1 MEQKVINHE
10 ELTGYLEEMYTSAG
24 LTKEESKITSELTVK
39 SNLWGVDS
47 HGVLRTPVY
56 VKRVLNGAIKSNAE
70 ITVISDRKGPIQL
83 MDGGDGMGYV
93 VGYRAMEKAIDLSKE
108 YGIGMVLVKNSN
120 HFGAAGLYVDLAA
133 EKGCLGICTTNVIPN
148 IGMPGSLKPST
159 GNNPLALGAP
169 LNGDFNF
176 VLDISMSSVAGGK
189 LLLAIKEGKK
199 IPTNWAITK
208 EGKETDDPKLGFEG
222 LLLPMGMHKGFGM
235 SLFIDIMTGVLSG
248 GPFLQDLRSM
258 YSMPDEPSLSTHMMM
273 AIDPTYFM
281 EEVVFE
287 KRMDKWVEY
296 IKSTPLADCN
306 QEQLIPGEI
315 EYKRK
320 KQREKEGVSI
330 PTELLKDLK
339 ELEDQLG
346 MKATL

>member
-1 MEQKVINHE
+1 
-10 ELTGYLEEMYTSAG
+10 MYMKAG
-24 LTKEESKITSELTVK
+24 LTKEESRITSELTVK
-39 SNLWGVDS
+39 SNLWGIDS

-70 ITVISDRKGPIQL
+70 ITVISDRKGPVQL
-83 MDGGDGMGYV
+83 MDGDSGMGYV
-93 VGYRAMEKAIDLSKE
+93 VGRKAMEKAIDLAKE
-108 YGIGMVLVKNSN
+108 YGIGMVLVNNSN

-133 EKGCLGICTTNVIPN
+133 EAGLLGICTTNVIPN

-169 LNGDFNF
+169 LNGEFNF

-189 LLLAIKEGKK
+189 LLLAMKEGKK

-235 SLFIDIMTGVLSG
+235 SLFIDIITGVLSG

-258 YSMPDEPSLSTHMMM
+258 YSMPNDPSLSTHMMM

-281 EEVVFE
+281 EEETF
-287 KRMDKWVEY
+287 KQRMDKWVEY
-296 IKSTPLADCN
+296 IKSTPFADDN
-306 QEQLIPGEI
+306 QKQIIPGEL
-315 EYKRK
+315 EYGRK
-320 KQREKEGVSI
+320 KRGKK
-330 PTELLKDLK
+330 KDCLF
-339 ELEDQLG
+339 LQN
-346 MKATL
+346 